1 MTAQRSR
8 PRLSKLTWLK
18 RTNCHDFTPTEFR
31 VLVAVFNHTD
41 ADGRKAHPG
50 LKLLAQETGAAQ
62 STVSEALSGLKRK
75 GWIRETGRGS
85 GRTRRA
91 SEFELVP
98 DAPSNTSQ
106 RQEVQNF
113 PASGNSEPTTSQ
125 HGPSKVPGARKPSDP
140 LSDPDYRS
148 GSDHGELRLQEP
160 KQRAPQERGLEPA
173 LAVEEEIDTAE
184 GPQAPEAES
193 TAPSGAVRDAQRAGE
208 LDPSDAELR
217 RVAIPWPRN
226 KPLPK
231 GDPFA
236 VYVDD
241 ESGDLFVTVPG
252 KLPKVRT
259 A

>member
-18 RTNCHDFTPTEFR
+18 RTNGHDFTPTEFR

-50 LKLLAQETGAAQ
+50 LKLLAQETGAAA
-62 STVSEALSGLKRK
+62 STASEALSALKRK

-113 PASGNSEPTTSQ
+113 PASGSCDAPTSRQ
-125 HGPSKVPGARKPSDP
+125 NPSKVPGVRKPSDP

-148 GSDHGELRLQEP
+148 GSDHDELRLSEP
-160 KQRAPQERGLEPA
+160 KQGPPQERGLGSA
-173 LAVEEEIDTAE
+173 LAVEERIDTAE
-184 GPQAPEAES
+184 GPQAPTRA
-193 TAPSGAVRDAQRAGE
+193 RAG
-208 LDPSDAELR
+208 S
-217 RVAIPWPRN
+217 
-226 KPLPK
+226 
-231 GDPFA
+231 
-236 VYVDD
+236 
-241 ESGDLFVTVPG
+241 
-252 KLPKVRT
+252 
-259 A
+259 